1 MDCYDQD
8 IRRLLCRERAAQLAR
23 DAQPRRERKRRHRSR
38 LQLLHDL
45 LRPAADRRRQQP
57 A

>member
-23 DAQPRRERKRRHRSR
+23 DARPRRERTLPQDSR
-38 LQLLHDL
+38 LHSLYDL
-45 LRPAADRRRQQP
+45 PRPAADRRRQQP